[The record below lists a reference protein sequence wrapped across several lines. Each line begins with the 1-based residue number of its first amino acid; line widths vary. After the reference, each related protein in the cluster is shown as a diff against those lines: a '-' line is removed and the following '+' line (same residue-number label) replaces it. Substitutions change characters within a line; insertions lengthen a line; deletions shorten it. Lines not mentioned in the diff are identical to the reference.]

1 MLYGNNINQTE
12 ILANLLQ
19 IVTFKPFQP
28 EIVGWI
34 VALAALICIS
44 ALLSGS
50 RTAFF
55 SLSRAD
61 LDNLKRS
68 GSHADGTVLRLLAMQ
83 NYLLATLLTVSV
95 FVNICIVLL
104 ADYIIGLSVE
114 FADPVWAYVVETIV
128 IAFVLLLFAVVLPK
142 LYGAYDPLGLSR
154 AMSRPIMVMKHV
166 LKPLLWLFVNSSV
179 AVSRHVSQKKGTLS
193 IDELSKAI
201 GITGD
206 QTEEEKQ
213 MLSGIVGFV
222 GTEVNSIM
230 KPRIDIVAID
240 MTADFAEVKRVII
253 ESGFSRIPV
262 REDNIDDIKGILY
275 VKDMLPFISR
285 GDDFYWQ
292 AYLRQPYFV
301 PEHKKINDLME
312 EFQSEKVHMAIVV
325 DEYGSTLGLVSLED
339 IIEEIVGE
347 ITDESDAD
355 IPECYEKIDDYNYIF
370 EGKTPLADVE
380 EILGLGEGYFAG
392 LEHDAETL
400 AGLMLEIKC
409 DFLKQGE
416 SVSARGVRFTVE
428 ALDGRRIDKVHV
440 NIRDAER

>member
-1 MLYGNNINQTE
+1 MIK
-12 ILANLLQ
+12 LLQ
-19 IVTFKPFQP
+19 IITLTSFQP
-28 EIVGWI
+28 ETVAWI
-34 VALAALICIS
+34 VVLAVLIFIS

-61 LDNLKRS
+61 LDKLKKS
-68 GSHADGTVLRLLAMQ
+68 SSPADGTVLRLLAMQ
-83 NYLLATLLTVSV
+83 NYLLATILTVSV
-95 FVNICIVLL
+95 FINICIVLL
-104 ADYIIGLSVE
+104 ANYIIGLSVE
-114 FADPVWAYVVETIV
+114 FAGPVWEYVIKAVS
-128 IAFVLLLFAVVLPK
+128 IAFVLLLFAVVIPK
-142 LYGAYDPLGLSR
+142 LYGAYNPLGLAR
-154 AMSRPIMVMKHV
+154 VMSKPIMGIKHM

-179 AVSRHVSQKKGTLS
+179 AVSRHVSQKKGSLS

-240 MTADFAEVKRVII
+240 MTADFSDVKRVII

-262 REDNIDDIKGILY
+262 REENIDDIKGILY

-380 EILGLGEGYFAG
+380 KILGFGEEYFAE

-416 SVSARGVRFTVE
+416 SVAARGVRFTVE
-428 ALDGRRIDKVHV
+428 ALDGRRIDKVLV